1 MRATLAL
8 PLLLALLTP
17 ALAAARPP
25 DAPARSGPYAVE
37 LTDEHGRT
45 LPTFQHDGR
54 TYVLGARG
62 ERYLVRVQNRS
73 DRRAEVVVSVD
84 GRDVLDG
91 EPSALAKRGYL
102 VEAWS
107 EVTIDGFRLSREAV
121 AAFRFSPVSASY
133 AARMGDARDVGVIGV
148 AVYPERVPPP
158 PPPPVS
164 RPWWRGPG
172 LEEERADRLRSDEAP
187 ARSPAPSASRADAES
202 SAGGAAPR
210 SAPAE
215 KRTERLADSRP
226 GLGTEFGE
234 QHDSHVREVPFE
246 RASSRPAALL
256 TLRYDDRRGLA
267 ALGIDVDGRYAA
279 GDAWLREQADPFRRD
294 AGFARPPPGWRR

>member
-8 PLLLALLTP
+8 PLLLSLLAPT
-17 ALAAARPP
+17 LAAARPP
-25 DAPARSGPYAVE
+25 DAPARAGPYSVE
-37 LTDEHGRT
+37 LTDERGRP

-62 ERYLVRVQNRS
+62 DRYLVRVHNRS

-91 EPSALAKRGYL
+91 EPSAMAKRGYL

-107 EVTIDGFRLSREAV
+107 EATIDGFRLSTEAV
-121 AAFRFSPVSASY
+121 AAFRFSPVSRSY

-158 PPPPVS
+158 PPPVY

-172 LEEERADRLRSDEAP
+172 FEEERGERLRSGDAP
-187 ARSPAPSASRADAES
+187 AGPPAPSAGRADAES

-215 KRTERLADSRP
+215 KRAEALADRRP

-246 RASSRPAALL
+246 RASSRPAAVL
-256 TLRYDDRRGLA
+256 TLRYDDRRGLL
-267 ALGIDVDGRYAA
+267 ALGIDVDGRCAA
-279 GDAWLREQADPFRRD
+279 SDAWLREQADPFRRD
-294 AGFARPPPGWRR
+294 VGFATPPPGWRR